1 MISAHGISGET
12 KHADVALAADNI
24 SVNYG
29 SVRAIE
35 RVSITLQPGR
45 IRALIG
51 TNGSG
56 KSTLF
61 KALMGLV
68 QPHEGRII
76 RAHTQPGAVAYVPQ
90 SEAVDWNFPLSVY
103 DVVASGRRAGT
114 HGRWFRR
121 MSAHDHEL
129 VRDALE
135 RTGLTDYSRR
145 QIGQLSGGQKKRAF
159 VARGLAQQAEVM
171 LLDEP
176 FAGVDTTNQTHITAI
191 LRDLAARGTA
201 MLVSTHDLA
210 RLDELADDV
219 TLLGQRVIAEGS
231 VADVLQPEN
240 ILSAFGGAR

>member
-1 MISAHGISGET
+1 MMTTLPPLA
-12 KHADVALAADNI
+12 VAAENV

-29 SVRAIE
+29 HVQALTD
-35 RVSITLQPGR
+35 VSITVRHGR

-61 KALMGLV
+61 KALMGLE
-68 QPHEGRII
+68 QPHSGRII
-76 RAHTQPGAVAYVPQ
+76 NAHPEPGAVAYVPQ
-90 SEAVDWNFPLSVY
+90 SEAVDWNFPLSVH
-103 DVVASGRRAGT
+103 DVVASGRMTGR

-121 MSAHDHEL
+121 LSAKDREI
-129 VRDALE
+129 VDSALE
-135 RTGLTDYSRR
+135 RTGLTDFRNR

-159 VARGLAQQAEVM
+159 VARGLAQQAQVM

-176 FAGVDTTNQTHITAI
+176 FAGVDTTNQTQITAL
-191 LRDLAARGTA
+191 LREMAADGTA

-219 TLLGQRVIAEGS
+219 TLLGRTIIAEGG
-231 VADVLQPEN
+231 VDEVLTPEN
-240 ILSAFGGAR
+240 LVIAFGGVPC